1 MKKTIS
7 LVLCL
12 AIISLLFVSCGTGKK
27 ENVDT
32 TEEFDAKEAFK
43 DTVKA
48 YSMSYLL
55 FSYDS
60 IDYVDWWPTESPVIS
75 VNGNR
80 YTCRGRLYIKAFG
93 ATFTATVDAV
103 YTFDESNKSF
113 RQVSVNIS
121 EPRSTGK

>member
-7 LVLCL
+7 FILCL
-12 AIISLLFVSCGTGKK
+12 AIISLLFVSCGTSTNKK
-27 ENVDT
+27 DS
-32 TEEFDAKEAFK
+32 FDAEEAFK
-43 DTVKA
+43 KEVLA
-48 YSMSYLL
+48 YSTSYLML
-55 FSYDS
+55 RYSS
-60 IDYVDWWPTESPVIS
+60 VEHVNWWPTESPVIS

-93 ATFTATVDAV
+93 ATFAATVDAV